1 MEIKK
6 IKSSPIFKISY
17 DISNINYRDV
27 NRMIFNNFI
36 TNKRKKGYITGS
48 ILIVMSIFLVTQ
60 TYLLKRYDQYILDFL
75 IGFIFITG
83 VFDIIF
89 YKYILP
95 KNLDKQSIK
104 SYDLTRFSTGSIV
117 LNFFEDY
124 IIENSKEG
132 EKIFEFDSIS
142 EKFEN
147 NDSLVFI
154 TDKKELIIIDKSKV
168 SDELLY
174 YINGKLKIIN
184 S

>member
-1 MEIKK
+1 MKTETL
-6 IKSSPIFKISY
+6 KSSSISNISY
-17 DISNINYRDV
+17 NISNINYRDV

-48 ILIVMSIFLVTQ
+48 ILIIMSIFLATQ
-60 TYLLKRYDQYILDFL
+60 TYLLKKYDQYILDFL

-83 VFDIIF
+83 VFDITF

-104 SYDLTRFSTGSIV
+104 SYDLTRFSKGSIT

-132 EKIFEFDSIS
+132 EKVFEFNSIS

-147 NDSLVFI
+147 NDFLVFI
-154 TDKKELIIIDKSKV
+154 TDKKDLIIIDKSKI
-168 SDELLY
+168 SSELLK
-174 YINGKLKIIN
+174 YITDKLKTIN
-184 S
+184 I